1 MAVVSPAARAK
12 VLQAICDDGPI
23 TVSGD
28 SMEPTLHTGD
38 RIAVRVDP
46 SPSVG
51 DVIVFVDGESQTV
64 VHRLVAHF
72 GSTYVCLGDNR
83 RALDPLIEAACIVG
97 VAQAIISGDEQIS
110 ITATTG
116 LARASQL
123 RRALL
128 GVIYGF
134 GLWLRRRKTPTA
146 SKTESEV
153 RDVAT

>member
-1 MAVVSPAARAK
+1 MAAVSPAARSI

-46 SPSVG
+46 NPSVG
-51 DVIVFVDGESQTV
+51 EVIVFVDTENQTV
-64 VHRLVAHF
+64 VHRLVAHI

-83 RALDPLIEAACIVG
+83 RALDPLIEAACVVG
-97 VAQAIISGDEQIS
+97 VAEAIITGAERVPVA
-110 ITATTG
+110 ATKG
-116 LARASQL
+116 FARVSLL

-134 GLWLRRRKTPTA
+134 ALRLRRKKRATIN
-146 SKTESEV
+146 KTESEV

>member
-1 MAVVSPAARAK
+1 MAVVSPAARAQ

-38 RIAVRVDP
+38 RIAVRVEP

-51 DVIVFVDGESQTV
+51 EVIVFVDGENQTV

-83 RALDPLIEAACIVG
+83 RALDPLFDAACVVG
-97 VAQAIISGDEQIS
+97 VAEAIITGDKRIPVA
-110 ITATTG
+110 ATTG
-116 LARASQL
+116 LSRVWLL

-134 GLWLRRRKTPTA
+134 GLRIRRRKTTTVN
-146 SKTESEV
+146 KTESEV
-153 RDVAT
+153 RDVTT